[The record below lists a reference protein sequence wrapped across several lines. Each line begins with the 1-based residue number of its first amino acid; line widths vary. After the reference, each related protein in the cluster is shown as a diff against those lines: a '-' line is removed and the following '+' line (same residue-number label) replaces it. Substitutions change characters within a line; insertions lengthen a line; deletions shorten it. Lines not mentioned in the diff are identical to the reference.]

1 MAVKKKREYES
12 APPPEKKKSEKRG
25 PLTDFLSGSDLR
37 LSPLLPSACY
47 AGYPSSMVTVWGV
60 LK

>member
-1 MAVKKKREYES
+1 MAVKKKERIRVRP
-12 APPPEKKKSEKRG
+12 APRKKKSEKRG
-25 PLTDFLSGSDLR
+25 PLTDVLSGSDLR

>member
-1 MAVKKKREYES
+1 MAVKKERIRVP
-12 APPPEKKKSEKRG
+12 PPPEKKSEKRG

-37 LSPLLPSACY
+37 LSPLLPCACY